1 MYNFFK
7 NIFKTDK
14 KFTHKDSSFLCI
26 YKKTGISKLFEAI
39 SDFNDTSEIR
49 YVGGCV
55 RKILNHEDVDDID
68 LAVNLNPNQVKE
80 CLQLNNIK
88 FFETGIKHGTITAN
102 IGQKNFEITSLRE
115 DLETDGRHAEVKY
128 TKDWLQDSS
137 RRDFTI
143 NSIYA
148 DKDGNLFDPNG
159 GAKHLEEGKVI
170 FIGNADK
177 RIQEDYLR
185 ILRYVRFFLNYSN
198 QPHDLSV
205 QKSIKKNIAGVAKL
219 SKERLMGELKKIIL
233 SKNFLQ
239 LSKDSFLLEI
249 LTIIFPQLVNLNN
262 LKKIND
268 YSRKI
273 FETKSFVFLI
283 SYLII
288 DDTDN
293 ANYFLFKYNLSNEDK
308 KRIKFLIENFK
319 LFSKKDYFNKKN
331 LQKILYL
338 NNRSYVIDLL
348 DLKIFNSK
356 TTPKKLIELKKYFEK
371 FKKPI
376 FPLKANDLL
385 EKYKLKEGKEFGL
398 KIKLLEDL
406 WLNNSFKL
414 SNKDIDK
421 VFIN

>member
-7 NIFKTDK
+7 KIFKTNK
-14 KFTHKDSSFLCI
+14 KLTLKDSSFLSI
-26 YKKTGISKLFEAI
+26 YNKTEISKLFDSI
-39 SDFNDTSEIR
+39 SNFNQTSELR

-55 RKILNHEDVDDID
+55 RKILNQEDVDDID
-68 LAVNLNPNQVKE
+68 LAVNLNPNEVKE
-80 CLQLNNIK
+80 CLQSNNIK

-115 DLETDGRHAEVKY
+115 DVDTDGRHAKVKY

-137 RRDFTI
+137 RRDFTF

-159 GAKHLEEGKVI
+159 GAKHLEEGRVI
-170 FIGNADK
+170 FIGNANK
-177 RIQEDYLR
+177 RIKEDYLR

-198 QPHDLSV
+198 QPHNVSV
-205 QKSIKKNIAGVAKL
+205 QKSIKQNIAGVANL
-219 SKERLMGELKKIIL
+219 SKERLMSELKKIIL

-239 LSKDSFLLEI
+239 LSKDLFSLEI
-249 LTIIFPQLVNLNN
+249 LTTIFPQLINLNN
-262 LKKIND
+262 LEKINE
-268 YSRKI
+268 YSKNI
-273 FETKSFVFLI
+273 FKKKSFIFLI

-288 DDTDN
+288 DETDN

-308 KRIKFLIENFK
+308 KRIKFLSENFE
-319 LFSKKDYFNKKN
+319 LFSEKDYFNKKN
-331 LQKILYL
+331 LQRIFYF
-338 NNRSYVIDLL
+338 NNKSYVIDLL

-356 TTPKKLIELKKYFEK
+356 TVPKKLIELKKYFEQ
-371 FKKPI
+371 FQKPI
-376 FPLKANDLL
+376 FPLKAKDLI
-385 EKYKLKEGKEFGL
+385 EKYKLKEGKEFGR

-414 SNKDIDK
+414 SNKEIDN
-421 VFIN
+421 VFGN